1 MIKIKY
7 CIFFLALQI
16 SSCSVVSFSDSIPLL
31 KAAFTG
37 FENTPVTLNEF
48 NTNEYSFAVVKF
60 NRGREARFILSDINS
75 VGIERWV
82 GPEGTKIFALNG
94 RILKTEGLD
103 HDYQIINWQAD
114 NLDLININFIHLT
127 KPQALFEQH
136 TEYISHEKDVIEFHY
151 EGRIETSLV
160 KEQVTIQELNKKELN
175 FYWTGN
181 EGKIKRTIQHIN
193 PKFSYIEIDFFYKY

>member
-1 MIKIKY
+1 MIKMKY

-31 KAAFTG
+31 KAAITG
-37 FENTPVTLNEF
+37 FENTPITLNEF
-48 NTNEYSFAVVKF
+48 NSSEYSFAVVKF

-82 GPEGTKIFALNG
+82 GPKGTKIFALNG

-127 KPQALFEQH
+127 KPQALFEQQ
-136 TEYISHEKDVIEFHY
+136 TEYISREKDIIEFHY

-160 KEQVTIQELNKKELN
+160 QELVTIKELNKKELN
-175 FYWTGN
+175 FYWTGD